1 LDLLLVANNDR
12 IVQQVRH
19 TAIYRPRSRRAD
31 E

>member
-1 LDLLLVANNDR
+1 VLGLLLIADEGR

-19 TAIYRPRSRRAD
+19 TAIYRPRSNH